1 MQITHN
7 FYLFKYWDRMY
18 YQIQGKS
25 GEMSLLLIVGCE
37 LINWLFNIDWLID
50 LKVHS
55 LILDKVSS
63 LWSSILYENKYFLN
77 LLIEN

>member
-7 FYLFKYWDRMY
+7 FYLFKYWDRIY

-25 GEMSLLLIVGCE
+25 GEISLLLIGGCE

-50 LKVHS
+50 WFEGSFTALR
-55 LILDKVSS
+55 
-63 LWSSILYENKYFLN
+63 
-77 LLIEN
+77 

>member
-7 FYLFKYWDRMY
+7 FYLFKHWDRIY

-50 LKVHS
+50 WFEGSFTALR
-55 LILDKVSS
+55 
-63 LWSSILYENKYFLN
+63 
-77 LLIEN
+77 